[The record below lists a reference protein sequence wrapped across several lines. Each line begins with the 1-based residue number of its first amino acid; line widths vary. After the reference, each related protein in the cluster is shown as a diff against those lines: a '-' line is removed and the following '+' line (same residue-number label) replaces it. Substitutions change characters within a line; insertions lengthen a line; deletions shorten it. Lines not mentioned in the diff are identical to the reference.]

1 MTPRRLILMRH
12 AKSSWESDAPTDHDR
27 PLNAR
32 GRRDAPRV
40 AARLAELGW
49 APELILSSD
58 AQRTRETCQL
68 LRAALPAPEPP
79 VEFLPTLYLGGVQE
93 LRACVRELPDRY
105 RTTMALGHN
114 PGWEE
119 AVYWLSGTHVTLKTA
134 SAALLT
140 SSGPA
145 WADTVAGGGHWQV
158 EDVIHPRDI

>member
-68 LRAALPAPEPP
+68 LRAALPDPVLP

-93 LRACVRELPDRY
+93 LRACVRELPDRC
-105 RTTMALGHN
+105 RTVLVLGHN

-119 AVYWLSGTHVTLKTA
+119 AASWLSGRQITLKTA
-134 SAALLT
+134 GAALLAAR
-140 SSGPA
+140 GPS
-145 WADTVAGGGHWQV
+145 WVDTVASSGLWQV